1 MHNPTRRDFLKVAIT
16 ALLGGAGLTALG
28 ELVQF
33 LNFQA
38 SQPRTTTF
46 DVGEASQY
54 PAGSRTV
61 LPQVPALLISDA
73 SGFKAISLV
82 CTHLGCTVE
91 QADGGFKCP
100 CHGSRYDANGQ
111 VQRGPARE
119 ALRRLHI
126 ETRPDGHLILHADQ
140 S

>member
-1 MHNPTRRDFLKVAIT
+1 MPNPTRRDFLKIAIT
-16 ALLGGAGLTALG
+16 TLLGGAGLTALG

-33 LNFQA
+33 LDFQA
-38 SQPRTTTF
+38 SQPPKTAF
-46 DVGEASQY
+46 DVGEASKY

-61 LPQVPALLISDA
+61 LPEVPALLISDET
-73 SGFKAISLV
+73 GFKAISLV

-91 QADGGFKCP
+91 QSDSGFKCP

-119 ALRRLHI
+119 PLRRMQT
-126 ETRPDGHLILHADQ
+126 ETRADGHLILHADQ
-140 S
+140 N